1 MRKVQLL
8 KRQNASDEGTILLGP
23 HPFTFE
29 AANYHRTLL
38 LCAYYTKQEPF
49 ILFFYF
55 YFFQESQRY
64 KNLIR
69 QHVDLHVVQ
78 SRLDKGV
85 YKDCTHNFFRDL
97 LLVFNNAVVFFRK
110 TTPEHVAALELRS
123 LVLKEMNEELPKSQ
137 PVVSTV
143 KPRPNK
149 ESDITTTTTSTSV
162 RPSKSSSIV
171 LCGKRGSINA
181 LSEGGNNNK
190 KGGVRKERVEVE
202 EKEAKVKVNE
212 KKVDDTPLVKTEDKG
227 VRKRRTQESRGGR
240 RSRTTTSNSK
250 NVESKTKLEHGG
262 NELSSHDG
270 LEVVKTEKKEE
281 VKKRQGAA
289 SFLRR
294 MKQNGRGGVGRA
306 NNSSDVSE
314 DESKDSMVEEE
325 EDEEEGVDDMKKK
338 KAGRKKA
345 EVERKVRVTRS
356 SSGNR
361 GRRGGRGQESG
372 GRAKRGVGR
381 PPKRSDTAAAGSGKR
396 GKDNGEADQ
405 VGSAGRPR
413 KRTRR

>member
-1 MRKVQLL
+1 M
-8 KRQNASDEGTILLGP
+8 
-23 HPFTFE
+23 
-29 AANYHRTLL
+29 
-38 LCAYYTKQEPF
+38 
-49 ILFFYF
+49 
-55 YFFQESQRY
+55 
-64 KNLIR
+64 IR

-123 LVLKEMNEELPKSQ
+123 LVLKEMNEQLPKPQ
-137 PVVSTV
+137 PVMSAV
-143 KPRPNK
+143 KPKPNI
-149 ESDITTTTTSTSV
+149 ESDITTTTTTSV

-171 LCGKRGSINA
+171 VCGKRGSINA

-212 KKVDDTPLVKTEDKG
+212 KKVDDTPRVKNEDKG

-250 NVESKTKLEHGG
+250 NVESKTKLEHDG
-262 NELSSHDG
+262 NELSSHDC

-325 EDEEEGVDDMKKK
+325 DEEEEVDDMKKK

>member
-1 MRKVQLL
+1 MMTEGG
-8 KRQNASDEGTILLGP
+8 DETM
-23 HPFTFE
+23 
-29 AANYHRTLL
+29 
-38 LCAYYTKQEPF
+38 TKGGLDGLVGIGF
-49 ILFFYF
+49 NNDKIGD
-55 YFFQESQRY
+55 
-64 KNLIR
+64 
-69 QHVDLHVVQ
+69 V
-78 SRLDKGV
+78 RLDGLTEIGV
-85 YKDCTHNFFRDL
+85 EGSC
-97 LLVFNNAVVFFRK
+97 
-110 TTPEHVAALELRS
+110 S
-123 LVLKEMNEELPKSQ
+123 EELGARISNGEEESTFCGMEAYGCASIWLFWVKSGLGRDGFG
-137 PVVSTV
+137 P
-143 KPRPNK
+143 
-149 ESDITTTTTSTSV
+149 
-162 RPSKSSSIV
+162 
-171 LCGKRGSINA
+171 
-181 LSEGGNNNK
+181 
-190 KGGVRKERVEVE
+190 
-202 EKEAKVKVNE
+202 
-212 KKVDDTPLVKTEDKG
+212 G
-227 VRKRRTQESRGGR
+227 VRKRRTRERRGGR
-240 RSRTTTSNSK
+240 RSRTTISNSK

-294 MKQNGRGGVGRA
+294 MKQNGRGGVGWA

-325 EDEEEGVDDMKKK
+325 EGEEEEVDDMKKK

-361 GRRGGRGQESG
+361 GRRGGRVQESG
-372 GRAKRGVGR
+372 GRAKRGVVACR
-381 PPKRSDTAAAGSGKR
+381 ETAAAGSGKR